1 LADFALFNYCL
12 VDFRFFD
19 RNIQLFIFIVVINKL
34 WYNYIKE
41 TGKNKDDNMLNKI
54 KPLAER
60 VVEYLGVELI
70 PIEFD
75 STIQDDSRL
84 VLKPVVE
91 I

>member
-1 LADFALFNYCL
+1 
-12 VDFRFFD
+12 
-19 RNIQLFIFIVVINKL
+19 
-34 WYNYIKE
+34 
-41 TGKNKDDNMLNKI
+41 MLNKI